1 MTMGIKAYV
10 DEETCQKRITALN
23 ERIEQNNDIQVLST
37 FNNEFQ
43 VEAYKAL
50 KESQNKEMELKDR
63 HDERTHIIKSLT
75 KIAAMI
81 NALIGALSVVLELFL

>member
-1 MTMGIKAYV
+1 MGIKAYV
-10 DEETCQKRITALN
+10 DEESCQKRITALN

-50 KESQNKEMELKDR
+50 KESQNKEAELKDR
-63 HDERTHIIKSLT
+63 HDERTHLIKLIG
-75 KIAAMI
+75 KIAAMVNI
-81 NALIGALSVVLELFL
+81 AVGAITVLLELFL